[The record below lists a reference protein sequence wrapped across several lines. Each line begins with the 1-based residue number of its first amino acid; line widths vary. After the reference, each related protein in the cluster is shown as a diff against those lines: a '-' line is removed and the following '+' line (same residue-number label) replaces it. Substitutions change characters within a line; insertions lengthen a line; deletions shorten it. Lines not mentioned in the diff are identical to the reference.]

1 MPAIESVYRKVGSKV
16 AFTGV
21 DVEDSVPAALSFLES
36 YGATYQQVRDPRLE
50 LADALGYQ
58 AIPMSIFVDADG
70 HIVDFRIGALSDQ
83 QLASL
88 LQNHFGVKA

>member
-1 MPAIESVYRKVGSKV
+1 MPAIESVYRKVDGKV
-16 AFTGV
+16 AFAGV
-21 DVEDSVPAALSFLES
+21 DVEDSVPAAQQFLRR

-58 AIPMSIFVDADG
+58 AIPMSIFVNADG
-70 HIVDFRIGALSDQ
+70 HIVDFRLGALSSH

-88 LQNHFGVKA
+88 LHQHFGVNA